1 MAVLDMQVDVVLT
14 DSEACTILIN
24 AFGETDFINGWQVDL
39 VLPVGNRI
47 KFSSPMT
54 RIIVD
59 ERCCHVER

>member
-1 MAVLDMQVDVVLT
+1 MAGLDMQLGVVPT
-14 DSEACTILIN
+14 DSEACTILMN
-24 AFGETDFINGWQVDL
+24 AFGETDSINGWRVDL